1 MRCSIINRRED
12 VAGPTFSRMWA
23 FYLIDLKSFLKLV
36 TISKVRPKMNL
47 LLKILFALID
57 LICFAG
63 GSILFVYSLIQ
74 LYSFR
79 ALFSEDEVYYGYN
92 SDSSE
97 YIAVGI
103 GLMVLG
109 IVIRSWR
116 KDYKSINTK

>member
-23 FYLIDLKSFLKLV
+23 FYLLDLKSFLKLII
-36 TISKVRPKMNL
+36 ISKVRPKMNF

-57 LICFAG
+57 LVCFAG
-63 GSILFVYSLIQ
+63 GLILFVYSLGQ

-79 ALFSEDEVYYGYN
+79 ALFSEGEGYYGYN

-103 GLMVLG
+103 GLIVLG

-116 KDYKSINTK
+116 KDYKTIKNK

>member
-1 MRCSIINRRED
+1 
-12 VAGPTFSRMWA
+12 
-23 FYLIDLKSFLKLV
+23 
-36 TISKVRPKMNL
+36 MNL

-57 LICFAG
+57 LACIAG

-79 ALFSEDEVYYGYN
+79 ALFGEDEVYYGYN

-103 GLMVLG
+103 GLIVLG

-116 KDYKSINTK
+116 KDYKTIKNK